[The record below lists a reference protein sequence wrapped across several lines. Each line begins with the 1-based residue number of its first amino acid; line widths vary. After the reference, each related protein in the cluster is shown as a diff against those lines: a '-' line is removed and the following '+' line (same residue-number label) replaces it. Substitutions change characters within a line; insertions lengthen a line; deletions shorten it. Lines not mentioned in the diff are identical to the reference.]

1 MYGQLV
7 DPGVWRGGALG
18 EMGPVECSSKGEPTL
33 GSRWDQERSQRR
45 PRGCRKTLMRQIFQ
59 HAHSETVGRL
69 LEGNRDSRAE
79 MRAPRLNGG

>member
-1 MYGQLV
+1 M

-18 EMGPVECSSKGEPTL
+18 RDGPLECSSKGQPTL
-33 GSRWDQERSQRR
+33 GSRAKPKG
-45 PRGCRKTLMRQIFQ
+45 PRGCRKTLMRQVFR

-69 LEGNRDSRAE
+69 LEGNRESRAE